1 MSMTM
6 GKPVTEPEP
15 AETPE
20 EAPAQKIRLA
30 TVWLDGCSGC
40 HMSLLDMDER
50 ILEIAKKVDVVYG
63 PLVDMK
69 DYPMDV
75 DVAIVEGAVS
85 SDEDEHK
92 INEIRERTKILV
104 VIGDCG
110 ITSNVPGMRNPIG
123 TERMLHAV
131 YGDVH
136 HDTRVPQLLPRSR
149 PIHEFVQVDAYIPG
163 CPPSADLIHYCISE
177 LLEGRMPSPEPT
189 ARFG

>member
-1 MSMTM
+1 VY
-6 GKPVTEPEP
+6 KR
-15 AETPE
+15 
-20 EAPAQKIRLA
+20 Q
-30 TVWLDGCSGC
+30 
-40 HMSLLDMDER
+40 
-50 ILEIAKKVDVVYG
+50 ILEIAKRVDVVYG

-69 DYPMDV
+69 EFPHDV

-92 INEIRERTKILV
+92 IHEIRERSKILV

-131 YGDVH
+131 YGDLK
-136 HDTRVPQLLPRSR
+136 HDSRVPQLLPRSR
-149 PIHEFVQVDAYIPG
+149 PIHEFVEVDSYIPG
-163 CPPSADLIHYCISE
+163 CPPSADLIHFFISE
-177 LLEGRMPSPEPT
+177 LLEGRMPSPEPK

>member
-6 GKPVTEPEP
+6 EKPEVAPE
-15 AETPE
+15 AAPE
-20 EAPAQKIRLA
+20 KKIRLA

-50 ILEIAKKVDVVYG
+50 ILEIARKADVVYG
-63 PLVDMK
+63 PLVDAK
-69 DYPMDV
+69 EFPLDV

-85 SDEDEHK
+85 SDEDEHR
-92 INEIRERTKILV
+92 ILEIRERTKVLV

-123 TERMLHAV
+123 THRMLHAV

-136 HDTRVPQLLPRSR
+136 HDARVPQLLPRSR
-149 PIHEFVQVDAYIPG
+149 PIHEFVPVDAFIPG

-177 LLEGRMPSPEPT
+177 LLEGRMPNPEPK